1 MWPVNDER
9 GSDWSAAVRRGAR
22 IGHALEAHQTIGS
35 TNDRARELL
44 RDRDGEGTLVLSE
57 TQLAGRGRRGRA
69 WASAPGRN
77 LAVSVGLRPTLGAD
91 AAWQLGF
98 AVGLAAA
105 EACGSTAPV
114 RLKWPN
120 DLVAGD
126 GRKVGGIL
134 VETALH
140 GDRVAEAV
148 IGIGI
153 NVNWAVEE
161 MPPEI
166 ATSAT
171 SLAELAG
178 RAVAR
183 PALLRA
189 LAEALEREVNAVEAG
204 RSPLERYRRACAT
217 IGAVVEVETPSG
229 LVEGRARAVDVGGA
243 LVIDAAEG
251 PIAVSSGE
259 VVRVRPAV
267 PA

>member
-9 GSDWSAAVRRGAR
+9 GSDWTAAVRPGAR
-22 IGHALEAHQTIGS
+22 IGHAVEAHGVIGS

-44 RDRDGEGTLVLSE
+44 RDRAGAGILVLAE
-57 TQLAGRGRRGRA
+57 TQVAGRGRRGRA

-77 LAVSVGLRPTLGAD
+77 LAVSVALRPALA
-91 AAWQLGF
+91 AERAWQLGF
-98 AVGLAAA
+98 AVALAAA
-105 EACGSTAPV
+105 EACGTAATV

-120 DLVAGD
+120 DIVAGD

-153 NVNWAVEE
+153 NVNWAIDE

-178 RAVAR
+178 HAISR
-183 PALLRA
+183 PGLLRA
-189 LAEALEREVNAVEAG
+189 LAEALEREVTAVEAG

-229 LVEGRARAVDVGGA
+229 RVEGRARSVDESGA
-243 LVIDAAEG
+243 LVIDATDG